1 MSFDRKANMVLDNS
15 TSHSSCILIGQQE
28 VVKKMSKSC
37 HKQIRQKLC
46 SSGNGR
52 TGSTVM
58 TMIMMAMMAIMM
70 AMMAIMMAMMAIMM
84 AMMVIMMAMM
94 AIMMAMMAIMAIMM
108 ATMAIMMAMMA
119 IMAIMM
125 AMMAIMMAM
134 MAIVMAMMAM
144 ITMINNVIYLY
155 KRHDLCTAMKNFGMI
170 VLSLFFGLRNKIS
183 HSIT

>member
-1 MSFDRKANMVLDNS
+1 MVLDNS

-37 HKQIRQKLC
+37 HKLIRQKLC

-58 TMIMMAMMAIMM
+58 TMITMAMMAIMMAMMAIMM

-84 AMMVIMMAMM
+84 AMMAIMMAIMAIMMAMMVIMMAVM
-94 AIMMAMMAIMAIMM
+94 AIMMAMMAIMMV
-108 ATMAIMMAMMA
+108 
-119 IMAIMM
+119 
-125 AMMAIMMAM
+125 MMAIMMAM